1 MALEQERL
9 EQEEEER
16 AREEEELL
24 REQERRNK
32 KKTKEPTPEED
43 EEDEKQQSSEDDDD
57 DDQFLED
64 APKYYQPG
72 IVPQAVLKPSQKDA
86 YDAFISKLFNPYLPL
101 DEQRDLFM
109 KPLPALIG

>member
-43 EEDEKQQSSEDDDD
+43 EEDEKQQSSEDDD